1 MAVIYWVT
9 AIYRAVS
16 YRFDSHCSLKNTVYI
31 RGRSRLVFL
40 VGFCRAREV
49 EIRDSSKTGVEICGI
64 ESTYGGISKTTK
76 RECFSWDYGIEQKFG
91 SG

>member
-9 AIYRAVS
+9 AIYRAVL
-16 YRFDSHCSLKNTVYI
+16 YRFVVTVVL
-31 RGRSRLVFL
+31 RTQSTWQEPVSFFL
-40 VGFCRAREV
+40 IGFYRAREV

-76 RECFSWDYGIEQKFG
+76 RECLSWDYGIEQKFG